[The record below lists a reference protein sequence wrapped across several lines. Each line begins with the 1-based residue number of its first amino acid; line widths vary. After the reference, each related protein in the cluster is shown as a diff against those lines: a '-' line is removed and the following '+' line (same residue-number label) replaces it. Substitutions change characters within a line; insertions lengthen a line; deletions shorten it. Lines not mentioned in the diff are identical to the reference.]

1 MSVALAFVL
10 AGLFA
15 EAAPLDRVAAVV
27 GEKPI
32 FLSEVRRRA
41 RPHFY
46 RIDFMGGD
54 AKDRDAAKATV
65 MREVIERMI
74 DERLEAVEGEKFH
87 VSADDS
93 DIEAGIKQVLAQAKM
108 TKADL
113 LVEVKKQGMTETEY
127 RDEIRRQIVEGKLV
141 QLYVRGRVRVTDAD
155 ARAVY
160 ATWVKEQTG
169 ANMPV
174 DLRMI
179 VLQVPA
185 GATPDEKKAKE
196 AQAAKLAAQAK
207 AGSDFCALVTTHSD
221 DPSTKSTCGSRGP
234 MVRSLLL
241 ADIAKATASLK
252 PGEVAEPISFTDP
265 AGAQAYLVIQRAPGA
280 APVVP
285 TFEKVKAQMTDRA
298 MLEATERE
306 RKAWLA
312 ELRKGTFI
320 EVKP

>member
-15 EAAPLDRVAAVV
+15 DASALDRVAAVV
-27 GEKPI
+27 GDKPI

-41 RPHFY
+41 RPHLY

-54 AKDRDAAKATV
+54 AKDRDAEKQKM
-65 MREVIERMI
+65 MRELVDRLI
-74 DERLEAVEGEKFH
+74 DERLEAIEAEKYH
-87 VSADDS
+87 LSADDS
-93 DIEAGIKQVLAQAKM
+93 DIDAGIKQVLAQAKM
-108 TKADL
+108 SKADL
-113 LVEVKKQGMTETEY
+113 LAEVKKQGMTETEY
-127 RDEIRRQIVEGKLV
+127 RDEIRRQILEGKLV
-141 QLYVRGRVRVTDAD
+141 NLHVRTRVKVTDAD

-169 ANMPV
+169 ANMPI

-179 VLQVPA
+179 VLRVPT
-185 GATPDEKKAKE
+185 GATADEKKAKE

-207 AGSDFCALVTTHSD
+207 SGGDFCALVTANSD

-234 MVRSLLL
+234 MARSLLL

-252 PGEVAEPISFTDP
+252 PGEVAEPVAFTDP

-285 TFEKVKAQMTDRA
+285 AFEKVKDQMTERA
-298 MLEATERE
+298 NLEAAERE
-306 RKAWLA
+306 RKNWLA
-312 ELRKGTFI
+312 ELRKATFI
-320 EVKP
+320 EVKQ